1 MGRSPEAPP
10 IIGIPTAS
18 RDEDGRVG
26 VKAAYVDAVRRAGGL
41 PWILPPGEPRLEAF
55 LALVDGLLLPGGGD
69 VDPKHYG
76 GAAHPT
82 IYGVDAAR
90 DEADLRLC
98 RHAAATGLPVLGVCR
113 GAQVMNVALGGTLV
127 EHLPD
132 VVGEKVL
139 HRARPS
145 GHIVHPIE
153 LAPESKLAGLL
164 GGGPATP
171 SSSHHQAI
179 GRVAPG
185 LDIAAR
191 APDGTIEAVEM
202 RSHPWLFAVQWHPE
216 VNAARDPVEQRL
228 FDRLVEAARRR
239 EATR

>member
-1 MGRSPEAPP
+1 MGGSRDEPP

-18 RDEDGRVG
+18 KDDEGRVS
-26 VKAAYVDAVRRAGGL
+26 VKAGYVEAIRRAGGL
-41 PWILPPGEPRLEAF
+41 PWILPPDEPRLEAF
-55 LALVDGLLLPGGGD
+55 LSLVDGLLLPGGGD
-69 VDPKHYG
+69 VDPKRYG

-90 DEADLRLC
+90 DEADIRLS
-98 RHAAATGLPVLGVCR
+98 RHAARTGLPVLGVCR
-113 GAQVMNVALGGTLV
+113 GAQVLNVALGGTLV

-153 LAPESKLAGLL
+153 LSAESRLADFL
-164 GGGPATP
+164 GHAPATP

-185 LDIAAR
+185 LAIAAR

-228 FDRLVEAARRR
+228 FDRLVEAAREHKASR
-239 EATR
+239 